1 MKVKTGFELQNV
13 CGEYLLIPT
22 GIENVDFSNVININ
36 ATTAYLWEKVA
47 AMEQFD
53 IDTLVELLMQEYEV
67 SEDVAREDCTMIA
80 QRMKDIGL
88 IE

>member
-36 ATTAYLWEKVA
+36 ATTAYLWEKVV

-53 IDTLVELLMQEYEV
+53 IETLVELLMQEYEV

-80 QRMKDIGL
+80 QRMKEIGL